1 MFYHVLIF
9 AAGFII
15 GAAWF
20 YVLGHRRGMKLAM
33 ETMREVA
40 LRLSIDMQA
49 AKERTESENAG
60 IYVPDRHRHRKGTG
74 GGEEEA

>member
-1 MFYHVLIF
+1 MFYHVLNF

-15 GAAWF
+15 GAACF
-20 YVLGHRRGMKLAM
+20 YALGHRRGFGRAVDAM
-33 ETMREVA
+33 QEVA
-40 LRLSIDMQA
+40 LRLSIDVQA

-60 IYVPDRHRHRKGTG
+60 IYVPDRHRHREGTA